1 MKQNYLLL
9 ILFSF
14 CFNSCIDTTEN
25 TILKTSGTSN
35 SISIIIDDQLWIGE
49 IGDSIRNKFAAPVVG
64 LPQEEPIFTINQ
76 YPVKL
81 LEGYSTNSRNII
93 IIKKESKS
101 RFEIIENEFAEPQNV
116 VHISGKSALEILDT
130 IQKNAPLIIDKIHNT
145 EIQEL
150 QKKFNLSIVNTK
162 NIYKKFNISLNI
174 PKTYN
179 IVLQK
184 SQFLWLK
191 KEITSG
197 STSLMI
203 YEVPTNTIKRDK
215 NALKSILRMRDSI
228 GNLYVHGAVRYSR
241 MISEPSF
248 APILNR
254 TLLIEKDLW
263 QTRGVWEMENDFMSG
278 PFVNYCIF
286 DRVKDR
292 IVVLEGF
299 CYAPSKEKRDL
310 MFELECIMKSVE
322 FTKPKTKKK

>member
-1 MKQNYLLL
+1 MKKHYLLL

-14 CFNSCIDTTEN
+14 CLFSCVDSTEN
-25 TILKTSGTSN
+25 TIPKTSGKTN
-35 SISIIIDDQLWIGE
+35 SISILIDDQLWVGE
-49 IGDSIRNKFAAPVVG
+49 IGDTIRNKFAAPVEG
-64 LPQEEPIFTINQ
+64 LQQEEPLFTINQ

-101 RFEIIENEFAEPQNV
+101 RFEINKNEFAEPQNV
-116 VHISGKSALEILDT
+116 VHISGKSAIEILDT
-130 IQKNAPLIIDKIHNT
+130 IQKNAPLIIQKIQNT

-150 QKKFNLSIVNTK
+150 QKTFDKSISDSKKIT
-162 NIYKKFNISLNI
+162 KKFNISLDI
-174 PKTYN
+174 PKSYKF
-179 IVLQK
+179 VLQK
-184 SQFLWLK
+184 PRFLWLK

-203 YEVPTNTIKRDK
+203 YEVPTNSVRRDK
-215 NALKSILRMRDSI
+215 NALKSISRMRDSI
-228 GNLYVHGAVRYSR
+228 GNLYIHGAVRYSR
-241 MISEPSF
+241 MISQPSF
-248 APILNR
+248 VPILNR

-286 DRVKDR
+286 DRAKER
-292 IVVLEGF
+292 IIVLEGF

-310 MFELECIMKSVE
+310 MFELECIMKSIE
-322 FTKPKTKKK
+322 FIKPKTKNK

>member
-1 MKQNYLLL
+1 MKHNYLLL

-14 CFNSCIDTTEN
+14 CLFSCIDTPEN
-25 TILKTSGTSN
+25 TILKTSGKTN
-35 SISIIIDDQLWIGE
+35 SISIIIDDQLWVGD
-49 IGDSIRNKFAAPVVG
+49 IGDTIRNKFAAPVVG

-81 LEGYSTNSRNII
+81 LEGYSSNSRNII

-101 RFEIIENEFAEPQNV
+101 RFEINENEFAKPQNV
-116 VHISGKSALEILDT
+116 VHISGKTALEILDT
-130 IQKNAPLIIDKIHNT
+130 IQKNAPLIIQKIQNT
-145 EIQEL
+145 ETQEL
-150 QKKFNLSIVNTK
+150 QKTFSKSVLDSKKIA
-162 NIYKKFNISLNI
+162 KKFAVSINI
-174 PKTYN
+174 PKTYK

-184 SQFLWLK
+184 PKFLWLK

-215 NALKSILRMRDSI
+215 NALKSISRMRDSI

-241 MISEPSF
+241 MISQPSF
-248 APILNR
+248 VPILNR

-310 MFELECIMKSVE
+310 MFELECIMKSLE
-322 FTKPKTKKK
+322 FIKPTIKK

>member
-1 MKQNYLLL
+1 MKKNYLLL

-14 CFNSCIDTTEN
+14 CLFSCIDTSEN
-25 TILKTSGTSN
+25 TILKTSGKTN
-35 SISIIIDDQLWIGE
+35 SISIIIDDQLWVGE
-49 IGDSIRNKFAAPVVG
+49 IGDTIRNKFAAPVVG

-81 LEGYSTNSRNII
+81 LEGYSSNSRNII

-101 RFEIIENEFAEPQNV
+101 RFEINEDEFAKPQNV
-116 VHISGKSALEILDT
+116 VHISGKTAIGILDT
-130 IQKNAPLIIDKIHNT
+130 IQKNASLIIQKIQNT
-145 EIQEL
+145 ETQEL
-150 QKKFNLSIVNTK
+150 QKTFNKSVLDSKKIA
-162 NIYKKFNISLNI
+162 KKFAVSLNI
-174 PKTYN
+174 PKAYK

-184 SQFLWLK
+184 PKFLWFK

-203 YEVPTNTIKRDK
+203 YEVPTNTVKRDK
-215 NALKSILRMRDSI
+215 NALKSISRMRDSI

-241 MISEPSF
+241 MISQSSF
-248 APILNR
+248 VPILNR

-310 MFELECIMKSVE
+310 MFELECIMKSTE
-322 FTKPKTKKK
+322 FIKPKTKNK

>member
-14 CFNSCIDTTEN
+14 CFFSCIDTTEN
-25 TILKTSGTSN
+25 RILKTSGKTN
-35 SISIIIDDQLWIGE
+35 SISIIIDDQLWVGE
-49 IGDSIRNKFAAPVVG
+49 IGDTIRNKFAAPVVG

-81 LEGYSTNSRNII
+81 LEGYSSNSRNII

-101 RFEIIENEFAEPQNV
+101 RFEINENEFAKPQNV
-116 VHISGKSALEILDT
+116 VHISGKTALEILDT
-130 IQKNAPLIIDKIHNT
+130 IQKNAPLIIQKIQNT
-145 EIQEL
+145 ETQEL
-150 QKKFNLSIVNTK
+150 QKTFNKSVLDSKKIA
-162 NIYKKFNISLNI
+162 KKFAVSLNI
-174 PKTYN
+174 PKTYK

-184 SQFLWLK
+184 QKFLWLK

-215 NALKSILRMRDSI
+215 NALKSISRMRDSI

-241 MISEPSF
+241 MISQPSF
-248 APILNR
+248 VPILNR

-263 QTRGVWEMENDFMSG
+263 QTKGVWEMENDFMSG

-310 MFELECIMKSVE
+310 MFELECIMKSLE
-322 FTKPKTKKK
+322 FIKPTTKK